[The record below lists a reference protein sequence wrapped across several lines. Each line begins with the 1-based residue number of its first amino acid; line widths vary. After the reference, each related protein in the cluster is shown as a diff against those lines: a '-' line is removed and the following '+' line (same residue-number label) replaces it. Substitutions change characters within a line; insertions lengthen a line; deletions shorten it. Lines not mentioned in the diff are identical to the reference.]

1 MASSDLSKDSPLTP
15 LALRLCDA
23 LETIAEQT
31 PQLSFVSSAMRKQM
45 ARSPI
50 PDDEIVTSL
59 LWVQEMIKSIIF
71 GPSPGLAPHLSM
83 PATFDNPEWTD
94 NMDFS
99 ESDIAILEELN
110 NGEPDIGHDI
120 SHPHTVTGDE

>member
-1 MASSDLSKDSPLTP
+1 
-15 LALRLCDA
+15 
-23 LETIAEQT
+23 
-31 PQLSFVSSAMRKQM
+31 MRKQM

-83 PATFDNPEWTD
+83 PQTFGNPEWISD
-94 NMDFS
+94 PDDVEFS
-99 ESDIAILEELN
+99 ESDIAILERLN
-110 NGEPDIGHDI
+110 NGD
-120 SHPHTVTGDE
+120 DEIDPGA